1 MPISLPNTPDETDTH
16 LSEAVDRLRG
26 GGVVAI
32 PTETV
37 YGLGADAENPAA
49 VRRIFAIKGRP
60 ANHPLIVHI
69 AGADRLADWC
79 SELPAAAMALA
90 ERFWPGPLTLVL
102 PRADRVPDA
111 VTGGQDT
118 VALRA
123 PDHSLTLQLLERFGG
138 GIAAPSANRFGRV
151 SPTTAQHVRDDL
163 GDAVDLVLDGGPCRI
178 GLESTIVALVGPR
191 PQLLRPGAIGPEALE
206 EVLAEVDGTG
216 WRKGWGEVV
225 GPALEMPSEQA
236 GAAEAAIRT
245 PGALAAHYAP
255 RAPLELVAAEA
266 LRPRLSALLDHGE
279 RPACLGVGERLSL
292 PAETPFALLPADAAG
307 YGAGLYAA
315 LRALD
320 AAQPD
325 RILLIAPPTGPD
337 WLAVNDRLR
346 RAAHGGGR

>member
-1 MPISLPNTPDETDTH
+1 MPRSPLNAPADADAR
-16 LSEAVDRLRG
+16 LSEAVDVLSA

-49 VRRIFAIKGRP
+49 VRHIFAIKGRP
-60 ANHPLIVHI
+60 ANHPLIVHL
-69 AGADRLADWC
+69 AGADRVGDW
-79 SELPAAAMALA
+79 SPQPSAAAMALA

-102 PRADRVPDA
+102 PRAERVPDA

-123 PDHSLTLQLLERFGG
+123 PDHPLTLALLERFGG
-138 GIAAPSANRFGRV
+138 GIAAPSANRFGRI

-163 GDAVDLVLDGGPCRI
+163 GAAVDLVLDGGPCRI
-178 GLESTIVALVGPR
+178 GLESTIVALIGPR
-191 PQLLRPGAIGPEALE
+191 PQLLRPGAIGPEALS
-206 EVLAEVDGTG
+206 EVIGKPVDPPL
-216 WRKGWGEVV
+216 KH
-225 GPALEMPSEQA
+225 A
-236 GAAEAAIRT
+236 GASEAAVRT

-255 RAPLELVAAEA
+255 RAPLELIPADA
-266 LRPRLSALLDHGE
+266 LTGRLSKLLDHGE
-279 RPACLGVGERLSL
+279 RPACLGLGERPSL
-292 PAETPFALLPADAAG
+292 PAEIPFALLPADAAG

-320 AAQPD
+320 AARPD
-325 RILLIAPPTGPD
+325 RILLVAPPAGAD

-346 RAAHGGGR
+346 RAAHGSGR

>member
-1 MPISLPNTPDETDTH
+1 MPNASVSPTKNDDLRVAH
-16 LSEAVDRLRG
+16 AVDVLRG

-69 AGADRLADWC
+69 AGADRLGDW
-79 SELPAAAMALA
+79 SPQPSAAALALA

-102 PRADRVPDA
+102 RRADRVPDE
-111 VTGGQDT
+111 VTGGQET

-123 PDHSLTLQLLERFGG
+123 PDHPLTLALLERFGG
-138 GIAAPSANRFGRV
+138 GIAAPSANRFGRI

-163 GDAVDLVLDGGPCRI
+163 GAAVDLVLDGGPCRI

-191 PQLLRPGAIGPEALE
+191 PRLLRPGAIGPEALN
-206 EVLAEVDGTG
+206 EVL
-216 WRKGWGEVV
+216 GEVIGEV
-225 GPALEMPSEQA
+225 ISDAGAGAGAGAGAPAHA
-236 GAAEAAIRT
+236 GAADAAIRT

-255 RAPLELVAAEA
+255 RAPLDLVPAEA
-266 LRPRLSALLDHGE
+266 LPTRLSRLLDHGE
-279 RPACLGVGERLSL
+279 RPACLGLGERPSL
-292 PAETPFALLPADAAG
+292 PAEIPFALLPADAAG

-320 AAQPD
+320 AARPD
-325 RILLIAPPTGPD
+325 RILLVKPPADPD

-346 RAAHGGGR
+346 RAAHGSGR

>member
-1 MPISLPNTPDETDTH
+1 MPTLPTSPATNDDSR
-16 LSEAVDRLRG
+16 LNEALDVLRG

-37 YGLGADAENPAA
+37 YGLGADAENPTA

-69 AGADRLADWC
+69 AGVDRLADW
-79 SELPAAAMALA
+79 SPQPSAAAMALA

-102 PRADRVPDA
+102 PRANRVPDA

-123 PDHSLTLQLLERFGG
+123 PAHPLTRRLLERFGG
-138 GIAAPSANRFGRV
+138 GIAAPSANRFGRI

-163 GDAVDLVLDGGPCRI
+163 GAAVDLVLDGGPCRI

-191 PQLLRPGAIGPEALE
+191 PRLLRPGAIGPEALN
-206 EVLAEVDGTG
+206 EVI
-216 WRKGWGEVV
+216 GEVISDARE
-225 GPALEMPSEQA
+225 PPPEHAR
-236 GAAEAAIRT
+236 AADAAIRT

-255 RAPLELVAAEA
+255 RAPLELVPAEA
-266 LRPRLSALLDHGE
+266 LAGRVRALLDHGE
-279 RPACLGVGERLSL
+279 RPACLGRGERPSL
-292 PAETPFALLPADAAG
+292 PADLPFALLPGDVAG

-320 AAQPD
+320 AARPD
-325 RILLIAPPTGPD
+325 RILLVAPPADPD
-337 WLAVNDRLR
+337 WLAVNDRLH
-346 RAAHGGGR
+346 RAAHGSGR